1 MTQFKDNQECECL
14 KDFNCLCSKEYGC
27 VHCKVNQAWPDD
39 KPLFSAT
46 HPGNPVI
53 TWPDELQKH
62 AEFVF
67 ALISAARQEDKE
79 RLLEDV
85 LKKINWGCKLES
97 KDGEVCG
104 LCFYDEYANSIQNQ
118 LIQLKG

>member
-1 MTQFKDNQECECL
+1 MTQSKDNQEWE
-14 KDFNCLCSKEYGC
+14 KEFEKRFSDF
-27 VHCKVNQAWPDD
+27 PT
-39 KPLFSAT
+39 SAT
-46 HPGNPVI
+46 WFVPVR
-53 TWPDELQKH
+53 
-62 AEFVF
+62 EF
-67 ALISAARQEDKE
+67 IRESKSKDKE

-85 LKKINWGCKLES
+85 LKKINWGCKLER